1 MEKQEMK
8 ITPQDIIDKEFRV
21 KFRGFD
27 TSEVDSFLE
36 EVAES
41 FFRLTEE
48 NTVLNEKIL
57 ALEQE
62 LEEAGSR
69 MGQAE
74 LPAELENALD
84 DLKQDMVAISTDLAS
99 LKQGRP
105 AFDAL
110 ENSLKSAV
118 SSIEDAAGK
127 MQPPG
132 QLDIPADFVASFEK
146 FKQGFKVVA
155 TELAGLK
162 EDRQAFCALKNSLQE
177 FINSAR
183 KVTSPQPAQ
192 GEIGA
197 DLNNTLQEFKQ
208 EAGTMSTELAALKQ
222 EIGKVQDLFTSH
234 FKKLEARLS
243 QVGAGTAAALPK
255 KTEKL
260 LTAEIVE
267 EPEGKKEDSTV
278 QAYHDYETFDDDGLE
293 FINED
298 DILDVDK
305 LRNVFQSVLDD
316 DISDSHE
323 SREGDDVTAEL
334 LFLDDLIEDEPEP
347 EVTFSLDEKENN
359 KKLD

>member
-1 MEKQEMK
+1 MK

-162 EDRQAFCALKNSLQE
+162 EDRQDFGALKNS
-177 FINSAR
+177 
-183 KVTSPQPAQ
+183 
-192 GEIGA
+192 
-197 DLNNTLQEFKQ
+197 LQEFKQ

-278 QAYHDYETFDDDGLE
+278 QDYQDYETFDDDGLE

-316 DISDSHE
+316 DISDSPE
-323 SREGDDVTAEL
+323 SRGGDDVTAEL
-334 LFLDDLIEDEPEP
+334 LFLDDLIEDGPEP

-359 KKLD
+359 

>member
-1 MEKQEMK
+1 MK

-84 DLKQDMVAISTDLAS
+84 DLKQDLVAISTDLAS

-110 ENSLKSAV
+110 ENSLKAAV

-162 EDRQAFCALKNSLQE
+162 EDRQDFGALKNS
-177 FINSAR
+177 
-183 KVTSPQPAQ
+183 
-192 GEIGA
+192 
-197 DLNNTLQEFKQ
+197 LQEFKQ

-278 QAYHDYETFDDDGLE
+278 QDYQDYETFDDDGLE

-334 LFLDDLIEDEPEP
+334 LFLDDLIEDGPEP

-359 KKLD
+359 